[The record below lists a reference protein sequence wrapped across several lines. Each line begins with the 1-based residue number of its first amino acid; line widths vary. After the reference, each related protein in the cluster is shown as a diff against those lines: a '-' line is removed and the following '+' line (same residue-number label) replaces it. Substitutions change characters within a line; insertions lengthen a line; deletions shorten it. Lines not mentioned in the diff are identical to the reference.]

1 MTITLPA
8 LPSGVSWSVCL
19 REAGSGR
26 VLAERTPETVLPAAS
41 IGKLFALIEASRRIE
56 TGDLDPTEELGWDL
70 DERVTDSGL
79 WHLLRQPTLCLDDLG
94 VLIGA
99 VSDNLAAN
107 VLIRRLGLEP
117 IAATT
122 RALGLVDSA
131 LLDRVRDERRPA
143 DPAAL
148 SRGRADELS
157 DLMARLHR
165 GEVIDAAVSARVRQ
179 WLAGTTDLSMI
190 GGAFDLD
197 PLAHRSDDRGIR
209 LWSKTGADPGVRAD
223 IGIVEAPAIT
233 VAYAAL
239 AHWDAGGPDRRDD
252 VLAAMR
258 AIGAAIAG

>member
-19 REAGSGR
+19 RDARSGR
-26 VLAERTPETVLPAAS
+26 VLAEHGADQVVPTAS
-41 IGKLFALIEASRRIE
+41 IGKVFALIEAARRIVA
-56 TGDLDPTEELGWDL
+56 GDLDPAEELGWDL
-70 DERVTDSGL
+70 DERVADSGL
-79 WHLLRQPTLCLDDLG
+79 WHLLRQPALCLDDLC

-107 VLIRRLGLEP
+107 VVIRRLGLEP

-122 RALGLVDSA
+122 HALGLRDSA
-131 LLDRVRDERRPA
+131 LLDRARDERRPA

-165 GEVIDAAVSARVRQ
+165 DEVIGAAVSARVRQ
-179 WLAGTTDLSMI
+179 WLAGTTDLSMV
-190 GGAFDLD
+190 GGAFGLD
-197 PLAHRSDDRGIR
+197 PLAHRADERGVR
-209 LWSKTGADPGVRAD
+209 LWSKTGTDPGVRAD
-223 IGIVEAPAIT
+223 IGVVEASARTI
-233 VAYAAL
+233 AYAVL
-239 AHWDAGGPDRRDD
+239 AHWDATGPDRRDD

-258 AIGAAIAG
+258 AIGTRIAG